1 MAIVLPKQ
9 LGTKEGD
16 LLSKKSELVLDFKEA
31 DEIVKS
37 LKESLNHYG
46 GVGIAAP
53 QIGISKRIFIVD
65 IKPTERYKERYPE
78 MQEVGFVSY
87 INPKI
92 LKFSLGANK
101 NPEGCL
107 SVFYGAFYGKV
118 KRANNLKIEYF
129 DLEGKKHTEQ
139 IKDSFH
145 ARVIQHEFDHL
156 EGKNF
161 LYRMEEKDFLSV
173 AFDEKLDIR
182 KKD

>member
-1 MAIVLPKQ
+1 MAIILPKQ
-9 LGTKEGD
+9 LGTKEGE
-16 LLSKKSELVLDFKEA
+16 LLIKESESVSDFKEA
-31 DEIVKS
+31 SEIVKS

-53 QIGISKRIFIVD
+53 QIGIAKRIFIVD
-65 IKPTERYKERYPE
+65 IKPNEKRPDINKI
-78 MQEVGFVSY
+78 GFIAY

-92 LKFSLGANK
+92 LKLSLGTNK
-101 NPEGCL
+101 KPEGCL
-107 SVFYGAFYGKV
+107 SVFYGSFYGNV
-118 KRANNLKIEYF
+118 KRSNNLKIEYF
-129 DLEGKKHTEQ
+129 DLEGKKRIED
-139 IKDSFH
+139 IKDTFH

-173 AFDEKLDIR
+173 AWDEKLDIR